1 MLDQAAL
8 TFGNLGRFDAIIVV
22 IRAYELRP
30 DVLANNQRLLDY
42 AKAGGTL
49 ILEYERDNFWNSLK
63 TQITPYAA
71 TMQGTLRITDENADV
86 KFLTPDSLLLNF
98 PNKIT
103 QEDFK
108 GWVQERANYLWSS
121 FDPHYQAVLSMH
133 DPGETDLN
141 GSLVWTRLDKG
152 VYIYA
157 ALEFFRQLPEGNA
170 GAYRLFVNLIS
181 QSRAK

>member
-1 MLDQAAL
+1 
-8 TFGNLGRFDAIIVV
+8 
-22 IRAYELRP
+22 
-30 DVLANNQRLLDY
+30 
-42 AKAGGTL
+42 
-49 ILEYERDNFWNSLK
+49 
-63 TQITPYAA
+63 
-71 TMQGTLRITDENADV
+71 MQGGTLRITDEHSPV
-86 KFLTPDSLLLNF
+86 RFLAPDSALLNF

-121 FDPHYQAVLSMH
+121 FDSHYQAVLAMQ
-133 DPGETDLN
+133 DPGEAELN
-141 GSLVWTRLDKG
+141 GSLVWTRYGKG

-170 GAYRLFVNLIS
+170 GAYRLFVNLLS